1 MLTLRENMNLWN
13 ESNPWNILN
22 WVWKTK
28 QTQNYFT
35 NIRDRLYSNTTDR
48 MKDDWVTVLDC
59 YNPFIDSW
67 NSAIMKLLILMGY
80 KHWNQYYFDKM
91 PFEQLMELVDRTIK
105 MYIVELNKMKLERDF
120 EDGLF

>member
-1 MLTLRENMNLWN
+1 MLTLCENMKLCS
-13 ESNPWNILN
+13 ESNPWSILN

-28 QTQNYFT
+28 QTQYYFI
-35 NIRDRLYSNTTDR
+35 NIRDRIYLNTTDR
-48 MKDDWVTVLDC
+48 MKDDWITVLNC
-59 YNPFIDSW
+59 YDPFIDSW
-67 NSAIMKLLILMGY
+67 DYAIRMLLILMGY

-120 EDGLF
+120 EDGNN

>member
-1 MLTLRENMNLWN
+1 MLTLCENMKLWN
-13 ESNPWNILN
+13 EGKPWNILK

-28 QTQNYFT
+28 QTQNYFI

-67 NSAIMKLLILMGY
+67 DVAIIKLLILMGY
-80 KHWNQYYFDKM
+80 NHWNQYYFDKM
-91 PFEQLMELVDRTIK
+91 PFEQLLELVDRTIK

-120 EDGLF
+120 EDGNN